1 MMFNDLWLP
10 STKSE
15 KKAKKIRKDRAS
27 LSVVTWWFQFAIPI
41 INAAINGVLQSHGC
55 ERQHR
60 QKSKMKTIA

>member
-1 MMFNDLWLP
+1 MFNDLWLP

-27 LSVVTWWFQFAIPI
+27 LSVVTWWFQIAIPI
-41 INAAINGVLQSHGC
+41 INATINAALQSHGC

-60 QKSKMKTIA
+60 QKSKNMKTIV